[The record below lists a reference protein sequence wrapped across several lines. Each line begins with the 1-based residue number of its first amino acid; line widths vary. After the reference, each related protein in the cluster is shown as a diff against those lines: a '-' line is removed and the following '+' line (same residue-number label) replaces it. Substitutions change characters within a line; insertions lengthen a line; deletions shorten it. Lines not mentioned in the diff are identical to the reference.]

1 MKRILKKGLISI
13 LIVLIVFNF
22 ISASTINISYGF
34 DIGDI
39 FSGLIGVITW
49 IPRAGIMACLMGLN
63 KLITAFANFGLE
75 GIEGYGLGDFIG
87 FTEDSYITPF
97 HIFFNKIALL
107 DVNFLNFDGLTEG
120 GTVYVFRT
128 AVAGWYY
135 TMRLIACMVLA
146 VILIYIG
153 IRMAI
158 STIAS
163 EKAMYK
169 KMLVDWVTSLA
180 LLFLLHYIMLFT
192 FACNEALVKAIE
204 AVCEDT
210 KLDEIMLTLNA
221 QAFGIQIVQAV
232 AAMALYFAVMW
243 QALTFLFTYVKRM
256 LTIGFLIMIAP
267 LITITYSIDKIGD
280 QKAQA
285 LNTWLKEFVYNV
297 LIQPF
302 HCILFAAFTSVAFQL
317 IQSSFFEDTN
327 IAALI
332 LAICCMTFI
341 KEGEK
346 LVQKIFGFGQASS
359 LASMAFGAA
368 ITMSV
373 AKQSAKGGQVV
384 GAGAKKLIAS
394 NSDKISKM
402 TGKLSNSVG
411 GLAKK
416 FDKYERNTDGSIK
429 RDDKGNVV
437 LSEHGRRVAE
447 RRAAS
452 ETRREIEGNRYLQ
465 EDKHGQD
472 RADLHNANYERIAK
486 EMSDKKGRSLDRTE
500 KFKNVVGTPMRK
512 VKEAN
517 NDRKERKLDEY
528 VKSHQH
534 QRKEGVTDEQFREQ
548 CRKEIRE
555 NSKVRKIGSAVGHI
569 PGAATDFVLQHSD
582 QISQVAVGGLF
593 ALMGAAADGG
603 RGAAIGYGFGKGLGK
618 GYMDNTDKTVQSD
631 AQSKGQAVANMHEGE
646 ENFDM
651 ERYAYSV
658 YASAQ
663 NGEYDKLSEKL
674 DKILDKI
681 QGLNSDQK
689 NGIKSSINM
698 QMLKDPKGLNDKFL
712 QDILKQFGADKI
724 DGAQAGVHQ
733 YASLLADANFAKS
746 MTTAAN
752 TRGLEEVISLVQ
764 QNTYIDKSTTKKV
777 DASQHN
783 SFDVTNHFTSG
794 EEPNKTAP
802 KTPDQVAEQIKTD
815 IPQKPTPPDD
825 N

>member
-39 FSGLIGVITW
+39 FSGLIGIITW

-63 KLITAFANFGLE
+63 KLITAFAAFGLE
-75 GIEGYGLGDFIG
+75 GIEGYGIGDFLG

-120 GTVYVFRT
+120 GTVYIFRT

-192 FACNEALVKAIE
+192 FACNEALIKAIE

-210 KLDEIMLTLNA
+210 NLDAIMLTLNA

-232 AAMALYFAVMW
+232 AAMALYFAVLW

-317 IQSSFFEDTN
+317 IQSSLFEDTN

-332 LAICCMTFI
+332 LAVCCMSFI

-394 NSDKISKM
+394 NSDKISKA

-429 RDDKGNVV
+429 RDSTTGAAV
-437 LSEHGRRVAE
+437 LSEHGKRVAE
-447 RRAAS
+447 RRAAR
-452 ETRREIEGNRYLQ
+452 ETEKQVAGNRYLQ
-465 EDKHGQD
+465 EDKHGD
-472 RADLHNANYERIAK
+472 ARAALHDSNYQKIAE
-486 EMSDKKGRSLDRTE
+486 EMGAK
-500 KFKNVVGTPMRK
+500 
-512 VKEAN
+512 
-517 NDRKERKLDEY
+517 
-528 VKSHQH
+528 
-534 QRKEGVTDEQFREQ
+534 
-548 CRKEIRE
+548 I
-555 NSKVRKIGSAVGHI
+555 RKIGSAIGHV

-582 QISQVAVGGLF
+582 QISQVAVGSLF

-603 RGAAIGYGFGKGLGK
+603 RGAAIGYGFGTGLGK
-618 GYMDNTDKTVQSD
+618 GYMDNTDKTVQND
-631 AQSKGQAVANMHEGE
+631 AQAKGQAVANLHSGE
-646 ENFDM
+646 DNFDM
-651 ERYAYSV
+651 ERHAYSV

-663 NGEYDKLSEKL
+663 NGEYDKLNEKL

-681 QGLNSDQK
+681 EGLKSDQK
-689 NGIKSSINM
+689 NSIKGSINM
-698 QMLKDPKGLNDKFL
+698 QMLKDPRGLTDEFLDKTL
-712 QDILKQFGADKI
+712 QQFGANKLG
-724 DGAQAGVHQ
+724 GAKEGVHQ
-733 YASLLADANFAKS
+733 YASLLADANLAKS
-746 MTTAAN
+746 MTTAAG
-752 TRGLEEVISLVQ
+752 TRGLDEVVSLVQ
-764 QNTYIDKSTTKKV
+764 QNTYINNNTTKKV
-777 DASQHN
+777 DASQQN
-783 SFDVTNHFTSG
+783 NFDVTNHFTSKDEQNG
-794 EEPNKTAP
+794 VTPP
-802 KTPDQVAEQIKTD
+802 KTPEQVAEQQKSD
-815 IPQKPTPPDD
+815 IPQRPTPPDD

>member
-39 FSGLIGVITW
+39 FSGLIGIITW

-63 KLITAFANFGLE
+63 KLITAFAAFGLE
-75 GIEGYGLGDFIG
+75 GIEGYGIGDFLG

-120 GTVYVFRT
+120 GTVYIFRT

-192 FACNEALVKAIE
+192 FACNEALIKAIE

-210 KLDEIMLTLNA
+210 NLDAIMLTLNA

-232 AAMALYFAVMW
+232 AAMALYFAVLW

-317 IQSSFFEDTN
+317 IQSSLFEDTN

-332 LAICCMTFI
+332 LAVCCMSFI

-394 NSDKISKM
+394 NSDKISKA

-429 RDDKGNVV
+429 RDSTTGAAV
-437 LSEHGRRVAE
+437 LSEHGKRVAE
-447 RRAAS
+447 RRAAR
-452 ETRREIEGNRYLQ
+452 ETEKQVAGNRYLQ
-465 EDKHGQD
+465 EDKHGD
-472 RADLHNANYERIAK
+472 ARAALHDSNYQKIAE
-486 EMSDKKGRSLDRTE
+486 EMGAKKGRSLDRTE

-517 NDRKERKLDEY
+517 K
-528 VKSHQH
+528 
-534 QRKEGVTDEQFREQ
+534 
-548 CRKEIRE
+548 
-555 NSKVRKIGSAVGHI
+555 GSAIGHV

-582 QISQVAVGGLF
+582 QISQVAVGSLF

-603 RGAAIGYGFGKGLGK
+603 RGAAIGYGFGTGLGK
-618 GYMDNTDKTVQSD
+618 GYMDNTDKTVQND
-631 AQSKGQAVANMHEGE
+631 AQAKGQAVANLHSGE
-646 ENFDM
+646 DNFDM
-651 ERYAYSV
+651 ERHAYSV

-663 NGEYDKLSEKL
+663 NGEYDKLNEKL

-681 QGLNSDQK
+681 EGLKSDQK
-689 NGIKSSINM
+689 NSIKGSINM
-698 QMLKDPKGLNDKFL
+698 QMLKDPRGLTDEFLDKTL
-712 QDILKQFGADKI
+712 QQFGADKLG
-724 DGAQAGVHQ
+724 GAKEGVHQ
-733 YASLLADANFAKS
+733 YASLLADANLAKS
-746 MTTAAN
+746 MTTAAG
-752 TRGLEEVISLVQ
+752 TRGLDEVVSLVQ
-764 QNTYIDKSTTKKV
+764 QNTYINNNTTKKV
-777 DASQHN
+777 DASQQN
-783 SFDVTNHFTSG
+783 NFDVTNHFTSKDEQNG
-794 EEPNKTAP
+794 VTPP
-802 KTPDQVAEQIKTD
+802 KTPEQVAEQQKSD
-815 IPQKPTPPDD
+815 IPQRPTPPDD

>member
-39 FSGLIGVITW
+39 FSGLIGIITW

-63 KLITAFANFGLE
+63 KLITAFAAFGLE
-75 GIEGYGLGDFIG
+75 GIEGYGIGDFLG

-120 GTVYVFRT
+120 GTVYIFRT

-192 FACNEALVKAIE
+192 FACNEALIKAIE

-210 KLDEIMLTLNA
+210 NLDAIMLTLNA

-232 AAMALYFAVMW
+232 AAMALYFAVLW

-317 IQSSFFEDTN
+317 IQSSLFEDTN

-332 LAICCMTFI
+332 LAVCCMSFI

-416 FDKYERNTDGSIK
+416 FDKYER
-429 RDDKGNVV
+429 DDKGNIKTENGRAV
-437 LSEHGRRVAE
+437 LSEHGKRVAE
-447 RRAAS
+447 RKAERETARQAA
-452 ETRREIEGNRYLQ
+452 GNRYLQ
-465 EDKHGQD
+465 EDKHGD
-472 RADLHNANYERIAK
+472 ARATLHDSNYQKIAE
-486 EMSDKKGRSLDRTE
+486 EMGAKKARSMERTE

-517 NDRKERKLDEY
+517 KDRKERKLDEY
-528 VKSHQH
+528 VASHQH

-548 CRKEIRE
+548 CRKEMHE
-555 NSKVRKIGSAVGHI
+555 NSKVRKIGSAIGHV

-582 QISQVAVGGLF
+582 QISQVAVGSLF

-603 RGAAIGYGFGKGLGK
+603 RGAAIGYGFGTGLGK
-618 GYMDNTDKTVQSD
+618 GYMDNTDKTVQND
-631 AQSKGQAVANMHEGE
+631 AQAKGQAVANLHSGE
-646 ENFDM
+646 DNFDM
-651 ERYAYSV
+651 ERHAYSV

-663 NGEYDKLSEKL
+663 NGEYDKLNEKL

-681 QGLNSDQK
+681 EGLKSDQK
-689 NGIKSSINM
+689 NSIKGSINM
-698 QMLKDPKGLNDKFL
+698 QMLKDPRGLTDEFLDKTL
-712 QDILKQFGADKI
+712 QQFGADKLG
-724 DGAQAGVHQ
+724 GAKEGVHQ
-733 YASLLADANFAKS
+733 YASLLADANLAKS
-746 MTTAAN
+746 MTTAAG
-752 TRGLEEVISLVQ
+752 TRGLDEVVSLVQ
-764 QNTYIDKSTTKKV
+764 QNTYINNNTTKKV
-777 DASQHN
+777 DASQQN
-783 SFDVTNHFTSG
+783 NFDVTNHFTSKDEQNG
-794 EEPNKTAP
+794 VTPP
-802 KTPDQVAEQIKTD
+802 KTPEQVAEQQKSD
-815 IPQKPTPPDD
+815 IPQRPTPPDD

>member
-39 FSGLIGVITW
+39 FSGLIGIITW

-63 KLITAFANFGLE
+63 KLITAFAAFGLE
-75 GIEGYGLGDFIG
+75 GIEGYGIGDFLG

-120 GTVYVFRT
+120 GTVYIFRT

-192 FACNEALVKAIE
+192 FACNEALIKAIE

-210 KLDEIMLTLNA
+210 NLDAIMLTLNA

-232 AAMALYFAVMW
+232 AAMALYFAVLW

-317 IQSSFFEDTN
+317 IQSSLFEDTN

-332 LAICCMTFI
+332 LAVCCMSFI

-394 NSDKISKM
+394 NSDKISKA

-429 RDDKGNVV
+429 RDSTTGAAV
-437 LSEHGRRVAE
+437 LSEHGKRVVE
-447 RRAAS
+447 RRAAR
-452 ETRREIEGNRYLQ
+452 ETEKQVAGNRYLQ
-465 EDKHGQD
+465 EDKHGD
-472 RADLHNANYERIAK
+472 ARAALHDSNYQKIAE
-486 EMSDKKGRSLDRTE
+486 EMGAKKGRSLDRTE

-512 VKEAN
+512 V
-517 NDRKERKLDEY
+517 
-528 VKSHQH
+528 
-534 QRKEGVTDEQFREQ
+534 
-548 CRKEIRE
+548 
-555 NSKVRKIGSAVGHI
+555 RKIGSAIGHV

-582 QISQVAVGGLF
+582 QISQVAVGSLF

-603 RGAAIGYGFGKGLGK
+603 RGAAIGYGFGTGLGK
-618 GYMDNTDKTVQSD
+618 GYMDNTDKTVQND
-631 AQSKGQAVANMHEGE
+631 AQAKGQAVANLHSGE
-646 ENFDM
+646 DNFDM
-651 ERYAYSV
+651 ERHAYSV

-663 NGEYDKLSEKL
+663 NGEYDKLNEKL

-681 QGLNSDQK
+681 EGLKSDQK
-689 NGIKSSINM
+689 NSIKGSINM
-698 QMLKDPKGLNDKFL
+698 QMLKDPRGLTDEFLDKTL
-712 QDILKQFGADKI
+712 QQFGADKLG
-724 DGAQAGVHQ
+724 GAKEGVHQ
-733 YASLLADANFAKS
+733 YASLLADANLAKS
-746 MTTAAN
+746 MTTAAG
-752 TRGLEEVISLVQ
+752 TRGLDEVVSLVQ
-764 QNTYIDKSTTKKV
+764 QNTYINNNTTKKV
-777 DASQHN
+777 DASQQN
-783 SFDVTNHFTSG
+783 NFDVTNHFTSKDEQNG
-794 EEPNKTAP
+794 VTPP
-802 KTPDQVAEQIKTD
+802 KTPEQVAEQQKSD
-815 IPQKPTPPDD
+815 IPQRPTPPDD

>member
-39 FSGLIGVITW
+39 FSGLIGIITW

-63 KLITAFANFGLE
+63 KLITAFAAFGLE
-75 GIEGYGLGDFIG
+75 GIEGYGIGDFLG

-120 GTVYVFRT
+120 GTVYIFRT

-192 FACNEALVKAIE
+192 FACNEALIKAIE

-210 KLDEIMLTLNA
+210 NLDAIMLTLNA

-232 AAMALYFAVMW
+232 AAMALYFAVLW

-317 IQSSFFEDTN
+317 IQSSLFEDTN

-332 LAICCMTFI
+332 LAVCCMSFI

-416 FDKYERNTDGSIK
+416 FDKYER
-429 RDDKGNVV
+429 DDKGNIKTENGRAV
-437 LSEHGRRVAE
+437 LSEHGKRVAE
-447 RRAAS
+447 RKAERETARQAA
-452 ETRREIEGNRYLQ
+452 GNRYLQ
-465 EDKHGQD
+465 EDKHGD
-472 RADLHNANYERIAK
+472 ARAALHDSNYQKIAE
-486 EMSDKKGRSLDRTE
+486 EMGAKKARSMERTE

-517 NDRKERKLDEY
+517 KDRKEM
-528 VKSHQH
+528 H
-534 QRKEGVTDEQFREQ
+534 
-548 CRKEIRE
+548 E
-555 NSKVRKIGSAVGHI
+555 NSKVRKIGSAIGHV

-582 QISQVAVGGLF
+582 QISQVAVGSLF

-603 RGAAIGYGFGKGLGK
+603 RGAAIGYGFGTGLGK
-618 GYMDNTDKTVQSD
+618 GYMDNTDKTVQND
-631 AQSKGQAVANMHEGE
+631 AQAKGQAVANLHSGE
-646 ENFDM
+646 DNFDM
-651 ERYAYSV
+651 ERHAYSV

-663 NGEYDKLSEKL
+663 NGEYDKLNEKL

-681 QGLNSDQK
+681 EGLKSDQK
-689 NGIKSSINM
+689 NSIKGSINM
-698 QMLKDPKGLNDKFL
+698 QMLKDPRGLTDEFLDKTL
-712 QDILKQFGADKI
+712 QQFGADKLG
-724 DGAQAGVHQ
+724 GAKEGVHQ
-733 YASLLADANFAKS
+733 YASLLADANLAKS
-746 MTTAAN
+746 MTTAAG
-752 TRGLEEVISLVQ
+752 TRGLDEVVSLVQ
-764 QNTYIDKSTTKKV
+764 QNTYINNNTTKKV
-777 DASQHN
+777 DASQQN
-783 SFDVTNHFTSG
+783 NFDVTNHFTSKDEQNG
-794 EEPNKTAP
+794 VTPP
-802 KTPDQVAEQIKTD
+802 KTPEQVAEQQKSD
-815 IPQKPTPPDD
+815 IPQRPTPPDD

>member
-39 FSGLIGVITW
+39 FSGLIGIITW

-63 KLITAFANFGLE
+63 KLITAFAAFGLE
-75 GIEGYGLGDFIG
+75 GIEGYGIGDFLG

-120 GTVYVFRT
+120 GTVYIFRT

-192 FACNEALVKAIE
+192 FACNEALIKAIE

-210 KLDEIMLTLNA
+210 NLDAIMLTLNA

-232 AAMALYFAVMW
+232 AAMALYFAVLW

-317 IQSSFFEDTN
+317 IQSSLFEDTN

-332 LAICCMTFI
+332 LAVCCMSFI

-394 NSDKISKM
+394 NSDKISKA

-429 RDDKGNVV
+429 RDSTTGAAV
-437 LSEHGRRVAE
+437 LSEHGKRVAE
-447 RRAAS
+447 RRAAR
-452 ETRREIEGNRYLQ
+452 ETEKQVAGNRYLQ
-465 EDKHGQD
+465 EDKHGD
-472 RADLHNANYERIAK
+472 ARAALHDSNYQKIAE
-486 EMSDKKGRSLDRTE
+486 EMGAKKGRSLDRTE

-512 VKEAN
+512 VKEA
-517 NDRKERKLDEY
+517 
-528 VKSHQH
+528 
-534 QRKEGVTDEQFREQ
+534 
-548 CRKEIRE
+548 
-555 NSKVRKIGSAVGHI
+555 SKVRKIGSAIGHV

-582 QISQVAVGGLF
+582 QISQVAVGSLF

-603 RGAAIGYGFGKGLGK
+603 RGAAIGYGFGTGLGK
-618 GYMDNTDKTVQSD
+618 GYMDNTDKTVQND
-631 AQSKGQAVANMHEGE
+631 AQAKGQAVANLHSGE
-646 ENFDM
+646 DNFDM
-651 ERYAYSV
+651 ERHAYSV

-663 NGEYDKLSEKL
+663 NGEYDKLNEKL

-681 QGLNSDQK
+681 EGLKSDQK
-689 NGIKSSINM
+689 NSIKGSINM
-698 QMLKDPKGLNDKFL
+698 QMLKDPRGLTDEFLDKTL
-712 QDILKQFGADKI
+712 QQFGANKLG
-724 DGAQAGVHQ
+724 GAKEGVHQ
-733 YASLLADANFAKS
+733 YASLLADANLAKS
-746 MTTAAN
+746 MTTAAG
-752 TRGLEEVISLVQ
+752 TRGLDEVVSLVQ
-764 QNTYIDKSTTKKV
+764 QNTYINNNTTKKV
-777 DASQHN
+777 DASQQN
-783 SFDVTNHFTSG
+783 NFDVTNHFTSKDEQNG
-794 EEPNKTAP
+794 VTPP
-802 KTPDQVAEQIKTD
+802 KTPEQVAEQQKSD
-815 IPQKPTPPDD
+815 IPQRPTPPDD